1 MLISLVLTAYQ
12 SMRTPICACVM
23 GSRQLSRQLG
33 PSRAISGHLGPLLL
47 VLALPGSAAL
57 TPSPPPG
64 ARPGWGAASS
74 SNFRYPD
81 LYATTAA
88 ATALGPPNCA
98 RGGAGCLN
106 PPRPA
111 QLVAPPAVFESRN
124 PSCADPTAGAGC
136 QRLPTVTSS
145 VATQA
150 MPGAI
155 PAVAYHLKPGSLW
168 HPTTDDELPSNNGF
182 SVKELS
188 GHLSDNPVLRCSDI
202 DSDGDMDLLF
212 AHNQYLHIYFYN
224 EGHFEW
230 AQSIEVGDKD
240 QPGGDGLANWAAI
253 RDFAVGDI
261 NGNGHVDLVLA
272 VHDGSGPDQPNRLF
286 INDGNGAFTENT
298 GSALALHTYPSTR
311 VVLAD
316 INGDGH
322 LGIWRRTHT
331 CTCACVRHAPPLPL
345 SLPLSLVVSLSRCL
359 SHALP
364 SLSLSLSHGSCYSLS
379 LSLSLSLVVPL
390 FLTRGLFHWCPSH
403 SLSRSPPHAMDLSP
417 SVPPPPHR
425 THLLSLSLTHCL
437 SLTRS
442 RSHTGCLSHTC

>member
-88 ATALGPPNCA
+88 ATALGPPDCA

-155 PAVAYHLKPGSLW
+155 PAVAYHLKPASLW
-168 HPTTDDELPSNNGF
+168 HNNPNHPIFYSNLMG
-182 SVKELS
+182 S
-188 GHLSDNPVLRCSDI
+188 GEILRCSDI
-202 DSDGDMDLLF
+202 DSDGDMDLLYGNG
-212 AHNQYLHIYFYN
+212 ADLRIYFYK
-224 EGHFEW
+224 ESQFEW
-230 AQSIEVGDKD
+230 AQSITQNDIHIHD
-240 QPGGDGLANWAAI
+240 M
-253 RDFAVGDI
+253 AVGDI
-261 NGNGHVDLVLA
+261 NGDGHVDLVLA
-272 VHDGSGPDQPNRLF
+272 SVGIYSEHDSKRLGHPNRVF
-286 INDGNGAFTENT
+286 INDGNGAFAEDT
-298 GSALALHTYPSTR
+298 GSALALQTFATR
-311 VVLAD
+311 FVVLAD
-316 INGDGH
+316 INSDGH
-322 LGIWRRTHT
+322 LGVWRCTHLHLRLHAP
-331 CTCACVRHAPPLPL
+331 CTPPLP
-345 SLPLSLVVSLSRCL
+345 SSTSPLML
-359 SHALP
+359 
-364 SLSLSLSHGSCYSLS
+364 
-379 LSLSLSLVVPL
+379 
-390 FLTRGLFHWCPSH
+390 
-403 SLSRSPPHAMDLSP
+403 PPHP
-417 SVPPPPHR
+417 RTR
-425 THLLSLSLTHCL
+425 TH
-437 SLTRS
+437 
-442 RSHTGCLSHTC
+442 

>member
-12 SMRTPICACVM
+12 SMRTTICACVM

-155 PAVAYHLKPGSLW
+155 PAVAYHLKPASQW
-168 HPTTDDELPSNNGF
+168 HPNTDDDLPDGQSYLDAPPQNE
-182 SVKELS
+182 V
-188 GHLSDNPVLRCSDI
+188 VLRCSDI
-202 DSDGDMDLLF
+202 DSDGDMDLLYAYRRF
-212 AHNQYLHIYFYN
+212 TGTTALYIYFYK
-224 EGHFEW
+224 ESHFEW
-230 AQSIEVGDKD
+230 AQSIALHPDTSQVYTTIQDV
-240 QPGGDGLANWAAI
+240 
-253 RDFAVGDI
+253 AVGDI
-261 NGNGHVDLVLA
+261 NGDGHVDLVLA
-272 VHDGSGPDQPNRLF
+272 VQGGSGPVGGTDWMLGQPNRVF
-286 INDGNGAFTENT
+286 INDGNGAFTEDT
-298 GSALALHTYPSTR
+298 GSALALQTYATKF

-316 INGDGH
+316 INSDGH
-322 LGIWRRTHT
+322 LGVWRCTHT
-331 CTCACVRHAPPLPL
+331 CTYACMRHAPPPFPLPL
-345 SLPLSLVVSLSRCL
+345 AP
-359 SHALP
+359 
-364 SLSLSLSHGSCYSLS
+364 
-379 LSLSLSLVVPL
+379 
-390 FLTRGLFHWCPSH
+390 
-403 SLSRSPPHAMDLSP
+403 
-417 SVPPPPHR
+417 
-425 THLLSLSLTHCL
+425 
-437 SLTRS
+437 
-442 RSHTGCLSHTC
+442 